1 MCLTQVSGHPCPIKA
16 ADLTQG
22 SWGASTVHSI
32 NIDCYVLSL
41 SLSFLPSPTFS
52 FFHSFPISLLAA
64 SVTSTQLWPS
74 PGNKPHTTCA
84 CYTKETTFLFVL
96 EKTWLKATEIKQTII
111 FFFHCANFARLKS
124 KQKQRTRC
132 VFYPPLHYFK
142 ERRKWLFIFLQFKQQ
157 EESTILSQNKGA
169 RQKPLFLPSKCTWE
183 LKIYL
188 SLKNSLI
195 FCLWNHFI

>member
-84 CYTKETTFLFVL
+84 CYTKETAFLFVL

-111 FFFHCANFARLKS
+111 FFFTVPILPDWKANGNRELV
-124 KQKQRTRC
+124 
-132 VFYPPLHYFK
+132 VFSIH
-142 ERRKWLFIFLQFKQQ
+142 LFIISKRDGNGFLFSFNSNSKRKAQSLVRIKEQD
-157 EESTILSQNKGA
+157 
-169 RQKPLFLPSKCTWE
+169 PSLC
-183 LKIYL
+183 
-188 SLKNSLI
+188 
-195 FCLWNHFI
+195 FCHLNVLGN